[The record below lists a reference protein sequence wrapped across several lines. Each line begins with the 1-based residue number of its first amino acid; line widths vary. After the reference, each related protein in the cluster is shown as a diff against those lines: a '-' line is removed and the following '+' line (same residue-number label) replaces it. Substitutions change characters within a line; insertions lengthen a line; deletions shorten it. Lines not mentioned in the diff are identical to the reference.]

1 MNRLKLFITSC
12 SDGMETFLKT
22 TLDIGQYPK
31 RFSYILQFIQKLRD
45 EFRQQLF
52 EMQVVENQ
60 IKNST
65 EQMIS
70 TLDQQKQT
78 SKNMLINSLNLESAN
93 VMSMNHIQKTLE
105 LTQHLK
111 QDIETLETSSNALNS
126 ASQNSKQSVLEQLQH
141 IDTIIEH
148 INEIKTSSSHV
159 STSVESLGLSIQ
171 DIATILETVQNFYK
185 QTQLLALN
193 ASIESARAGEAGK
206 GFAVVAGEIRNLAEG
221 SSSAVEK
228 IVSIMKDIN
237 LSIESVKK
245 TTHEESVTIQN
256 AVVIA
261 STIEE
266 GLDSIKTSFESVDE
280 NLTLVDTLLEK
291 NKNSIINMDASLN
304 QTYNAYQ
311 DVEREISAIREDID
325 AQQQSTEKI
334 EGLKDN
340 LNDVSTSLNIIT
352 NKYQLNLLKENKNQL
367 EQHAQLT
374 IDKLQQLFK
383 NNPALAGAST
393 QEHKTVIDRLI
404 ANDETI
410 EAAWTNTVKGQFIYS
425 NPPAG
430 IKNGNIRSWFQ
441 ESIKGNNYISD
452 FYISGIS
459 KGPCV
464 TVSMPLQD
472 ASEKIIGVLGVDL
485 RFN

>member
-1 MNRLKLFITSC
+1 MNRLKLLITTC
-12 SDGMETFLKT
+12 SDGMEIFLKT

-31 RFSYILQFIQKLRD
+31 RFSYVLHFIKKLRD

-70 TLDQQKQT
+70 TLDQQKKT
-78 SKNMLINSLNLESAN
+78 SKDMLQNSMNLESAN
-93 VMSMNHIQKTLE
+93 VMSMNHIRQTLD
-105 LTQHLK
+105 LTQNLK
-111 QDIETLETSSNALNS
+111 QDIETLEASSKALNN

-159 STSVESLGLSIQ
+159 SSSVESLGLSIQ

-245 TTHEESVTIQN
+245 TTHEESIAIQN
-256 AVVIA
+256 AVTIA

-280 NLTLVDTLLEK
+280 NLTLVDSLLDK
-291 NKNSIINMDASLN
+291 NKNSINNMDASLN
-304 QTYNAYQ
+304 LTFNAYQ

-325 AQQQSTEKI
+325 AQQQSTERI

-352 NKYQLNLLKENKNQL
+352 NKYQLNLLKENKSHL
-367 EQHAQLT
+367 EQQAQLT
-374 IDKLQQLFK
+374 IEKLQQLYK
-383 NNPALAGAST
+383 TNPSLCGSST
-393 QEHKTVIDRLI
+393 QEHKAVIDELI
-404 ANDETI
+404 AQDDTI
-410 EAAWTNTVKGQFIYS
+410 EAAWSNTYNGQFIYS

-430 IKNGNIRSWFQ
+430 IKNGKIRSWFQ

-464 TVSMPLQD
+464 TVSMPLRD